1 MRTEF
6 SIDKA
11 IFSQLGSKC
20 IFSGRFSLIISHLE
34 AAQRLKDTLRIKK
47 GRLMLK
53 NLLFSIPVSLFCVLA
68 NAQTVTTASSTPAN
82 TLAQPAAAAATSAT
96 EVKKEDPKA
105 KFSLALGVG
114 YESQLKKQTDGSRS
128 EELSYTIMPA
138 VGYGDYTFT
147 MLNIYIQDLRDTGT
161 TGSFIDPNYIISR
174 KGWTLNDYFKLSPS
188 ATVVLPMNESS
199 KNNTG
204 LLYNVAGALTL
215 GLQTKALGMDDWS
228 ISYQLGY
235 LRNFTQFSTNAAGD
249 PLTAYRLRQRF
260 NVGYQFTDKLSLA
273 TRLQIDSNYS
283 AVEANVVKNS
293 FLHYQTLAYALTD
306 SLELSVGHTNA
317 GPMLIGSQYENNLK
331 FTDEKSSVYS
341 VGLDLSL

>member
-1 MRTEF
+1 MF
-6 SIDKA
+6 
-11 IFSQLGSKC
+11 
-20 IFSGRFSLIISHLE
+20 
-34 AAQRLKDTLRIKK
+34 
-47 GRLMLK
+47 K
-53 NLLFSIPVSLFCVLA
+53 NLLITIPVSLFCVLA

-82 TLAQPAAAAATSAT
+82 TLAQPAPAAATSAT

-147 MLNIYIQDLRDTGT
+147 MLNIYSQDLRDTGT

-188 ATVVLPMNESS
+188 ATVVLPMNEST
-199 KNNTG
+199 KNNG

-215 GLQTKALGMDDWS
+215 GLQTKTLGMDNWG
-228 ISYQLGY
+228 ISYQLSY
-235 LRNFTQFSTNAAGD
+235 LRNFTQFTTNAAGD
-249 PLTAYRLRQRF
+249 PYTAYRIRQRF
-260 NVGYQFTDKLSLA
+260 NVNYQFTDKFSLA

-293 FLHYQTLAYALTD
+293 FLHYQTFAYAITD
-306 SLELSVGHTNA
+306 NLEVSVGHTNA

>member
-1 MRTEF
+1 
-6 SIDKA
+6 
-11 IFSQLGSKC
+11 
-20 IFSGRFSLIISHLE
+20 
-34 AAQRLKDTLRIKK
+34 
-47 GRLMLK
+47 MLK
-53 NLLFSIPVSLFCVLA
+53 NLLFTIPVSLFCVLA

-82 TLAQPAAAAATSAT
+82 TLAKPATAAAPVAATSAT
-96 EVKKEDPKA
+96 EAKKEDPKA
-105 KFSLALGVG
+105 KFSLALGTA
-114 YESQLKKQTDGSRS
+114 YESQLKKQADGSRS

-147 MLNIYIQDLRDTGT
+147 MLNIYVQDLRDTGT

-188 ATVVLPMNESS
+188 VTVVLPMNESS
-199 KNNTG
+199 KNNG
-204 LLYNVAGALTL
+204 MLYSAAGALTL
-215 GLQTKALGMDDWS
+215 GLQTKTLGMDDWS
-228 ISYQLGY
+228 ISYQLSY
-235 LRNFTQFSTNAAGD
+235 NRNFTQFSTNAAGD
-249 PLTAYRLRQRF
+249 PFTAYRIRQRF

-317 GPMLIGSQYENNLK
+317 GPMLIGSQYQNNLK